1 MKRHPDGRW
10 RNTRTPM
17 IVSETVR
24 RARWVEPEVVHLKR
38 MGLSFDA
45 IAEQITRVGRGQAQP
60 ITPLPTGVS
69 FPPDYQISRQ
79 ACHKAFRKAIVREP
93 SLAVEELRKIDHAR
107 SEDMFMN
114 LQPAIRKG
122 NLRAI
127 ETGVKVLDHQSRTN
141 GYAAP
146 HRIAQP
152 MGAQK
157 RISLEED
164 VRSIPLSVIDALTA
178 DEDRVQEIERRL
190 FSNPPSGQ
198 TSSTDGQSDSE
209 DSDAPGKSGSR

>member
-1 MKRHPDGRW
+1 
-10 RNTRTPM
+10 M
-17 IVSETVR
+17 IVSEAVR
-24 RARWVEPEVVHLKR
+24 RARWVEAEVVHLKR
-38 MGLSFDA
+38 MGLSFEA
-45 IAEQITRVGRGQAQP
+45 ISEQVSRVGRGLAQP
-60 ITPLPTGVS
+60 ITPIPDGLS

-93 SLAVEELRKIDHAR
+93 SLAVEEFRQLDIAR
-107 SEDMFMN
+107 SEEMFLN

-146 HRIAQP
+146 HRVAQP
-152 MGAQK
+152 TGAQK
-157 RISLEED
+157 RVSLEEA

-190 FSNPPSGQ
+190 FWDPLMRQ
-198 TSSTDGQSDSE
+198 TSLPERQSDSQ
-209 DSDAPGKSGSR
+209 DSDLPAKGGSRLK

>member
-1 MKRHPDGRW
+1 
-10 RNTRTPM
+10 M
-17 IVSETVR
+17 IVSEAVR
-24 RARWVEPEVVHLKR
+24 RARWVGAEVVQLKR
-38 MGLSFDA
+38 IGLSFDA
-45 IAEQITRVGRGQAQP
+45 IAEQITRIGRGQAQP
-60 ITPLPTGVS
+60 ITSVPDGLS

-79 ACHKAFRKAIVREP
+79 ACHKAFRKAIAREP
-93 SLAVEELRKIDHAR
+93 SLAVEELRNIDHAR

-146 HRIAQP
+146 QRIAQP
-152 MGAQK
+152 MGAHK
-157 RISLEED
+157 RVSLEED

-178 DEDRVQEIERRL
+178 DEEKVREIERRL
-190 FSNPPSGQ
+190 FSDPTTGQ
-198 TSSTDGQSDSE
+198 TCTSDGQSNSQE
-209 DSDAPGKSGSR
+209 SDAPGQSGS